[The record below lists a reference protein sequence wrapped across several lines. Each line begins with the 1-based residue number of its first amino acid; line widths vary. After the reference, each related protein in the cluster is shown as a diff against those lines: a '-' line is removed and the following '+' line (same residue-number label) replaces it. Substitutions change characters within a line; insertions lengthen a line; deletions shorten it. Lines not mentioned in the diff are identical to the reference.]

1 MYDMHKGMHANH
13 LYALQ
18 INQITFTP
26 PDIPILSQYGD
37 VDEVSVQVLL
47 YLNYDNIQ
55 WSNTIYMQLSSVYC
69 SEKYW

>member
-47 YLNYDNIQ
+47 YLNYDNI
-55 WSNTIYMQLSSVYC
+55 
-69 SEKYW
+69 